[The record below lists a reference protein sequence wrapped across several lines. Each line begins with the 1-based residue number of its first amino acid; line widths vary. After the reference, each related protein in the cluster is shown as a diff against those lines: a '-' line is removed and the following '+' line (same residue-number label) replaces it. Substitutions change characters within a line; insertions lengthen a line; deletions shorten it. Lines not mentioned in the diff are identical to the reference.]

1 MSFWKAM
8 IAIGAI
14 IIVLGLLLATGV
26 IPIGSGNL
34 QTQQKNFSDFTII
47 NLNNGLQVQITQGS
61 SYNVSITADSN
72 VINRVDVTQT
82 GNVLTIGLQPGTLF
96 DIGGTLRA
104 TIMMPDLQ
112 EIDLTGGSSANVAN
126 FAMSHDISVSAS
138 GGSTITMNGQAN
150 GLSASCSGGGGLK
163 LSNFHVNTASV
174 QLSGGSSATIS
185 VSDKL
190 DANLSGGSSL
200 TYSGNPT
207 LGTIINTGLSTITR
221 RP

>member
-14 IIVLGLLLATGV
+14 VIVLGLLLATGV

-112 EIDLTGGSSANVAN
+112 EIDLTEGSSANVAN

>member
-112 EIDLTGGSSANVAN
+112 EIDLTEGSSANVAN

-174 QLSGGSSATIS
+174 QLSGGSSATIG